1 MPLFRRKSSD
11 EPEEAAAGED
21 PPADDDQVDPAAPP
35 AAGDEEEDA
44 IAGLPPSDASGAVGG
59 DFGEPDD
66 EPLGSHSGEDL
77 PPAEGP
83 GEPVAP
89 EEPAA
94 EVIPEDIP
102 PELIDS
108 TAERPSVRPSEL
120 DESEP
125 LAADEEPLH
134 IDEEPLGVAEGP
146 VAGDEE
152 RLVVDEPETPGEDA
166 LVGGREPFE
175 PAGLELGEPPPPV
188 EPAPETESAVG
199 SAAAAAGAASA
210 AGVPPPPTA
219 VPVRTNAPQRLDTDG
234 LPGEPAVSSAPV
246 AGGLLEQRPEVAVLA
261 AFAGGLLLAG
271 ILKRLGRG

>member
-21 PPADDDQVDPAAPP
+21 PPADDDLVDPAAPP

-44 IAGLPPSDASGAVGG
+44 IAGLPPSDDSGAVGG
-59 DFGEPDD
+59 DFGDPDD

-83 GEPVAP
+83 GAPVAT

-134 IDEEPLGVAEGP
+134 IDAEPLGAAEEPPAGYADEPLLVAEP
-146 VAGDEE
+146 QA
-152 RLVVDEPETPGEDA
+152 PGEEA
-166 LVGGREPFE
+166 LVGGREPFK

-188 EPAPETESAVG
+188 ETESAVG

-219 VPVRTNAPQRLDTDG
+219 VPVRTNAPQRLETDG